1 MVSRNQKGQILI
13 EAIFLCLLF
22 SSMILAM
29 KKMIDVQQEHMN
41 KIKLSK
47 AVKRNY
53 ENKNTENQSA
63 E

>member
-13 EAIFLCLLF
+13 EAVFLCLLF

-29 KKMIDVQQEHMN
+29 KKMISVQQEHMN

-47 AVKRNY
+47 TVKRNY
-53 ENKNTENQSA
+53 ENQNTKNQSA